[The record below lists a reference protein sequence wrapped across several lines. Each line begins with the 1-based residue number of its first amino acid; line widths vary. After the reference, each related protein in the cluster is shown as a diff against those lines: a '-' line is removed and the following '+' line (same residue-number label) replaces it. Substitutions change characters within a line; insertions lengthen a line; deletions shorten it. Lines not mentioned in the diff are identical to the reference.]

1 MIMEIQIMKGEDKKN
16 WKSLVTALLE
26 LILIDEILMN
36 MKNLVGYKSTSKNQ
50 LKNHRL
56 MIFQRDC

>member
-1 MIMEIQIMKGEDKKN
+1 MKGEDKKN
-16 WKSLVTALLE
+16 WKSLVTTVLE

-36 MKNLVGYKSTSKNQ
+36 MKNLVGCKSTSKNQ
-50 LKNHRL
+50 LKDHRL